1 MTNFRSVLMLSA
13 LTLFACG
20 EPPDTHPGQ
29 PVAHRRAA
37 FTEILKAF
45 EPMGMM
51 LRTDAYDPKR
61 FQALSRQLLDRRDGP
76 WGHFGADTLYPP
88 SNAKAEV
95 WQDGTTFAAAKQAFF
110 DATDKLA
117 AIAGTPDKMQAA
129 AAYRAVED
137 SCRNCHKAF
146 KKR

>member
-1 MTNFRSVLMLSA
+1 MPKTSAILLLSV

-20 EPPDTHPGQ
+20 EPPDTRPGQ

-45 EPMGMM
+45 EPMGVM

-76 WGHFGADTLYPP
+76 WAYFGADTLYPP

-95 WQDGTTFAAAKQAFF
+95 WLDGATFAADKQAFF
-110 DATDKLA
+110 DTTTKLA
-117 AIAGTPDKMQAA
+117 GIAGTPDKTQAA
-129 AAYRAVED
+129 AAYHAVED
-137 SCRNCHKAF
+137 TCRNCHKAF